1 MNLYKL
7 LIFKDSRKAGFGLW
21 VFIAA
26 NIYLVKHLITSD
38 QWFTALALSS
48 ALIGGGTI
56 ADKMLENQKHKLQN
70 ITDKQNNDS
79 ATPS

>member
-26 NIYLVKHLITSD
+26 NVYLVKHLITSD
-38 QWFTALALSS
+38 QWFTAVALSS
-48 ALIGGGTI
+48 ALIGGGTL
-56 ADKMLENQKHKLQN
+56 ADKFLDNQKKKLEQG
-70 ITDKQNNDS
+70 T
-79 ATPS
+79 TPAQPQ